1 MGQEQGCFNLGIAA
15 PTTPINIQETKSA
28 LKGGWV
34 ILDQNKYYTH
44 SPSYESP
51 ATPARSSLVQDHD
64 QYTVLVQFNSTQPS
78 KMKLSIVSVALL
90 SSVVLAAP
98 APAADPEAFPIS
110 ELLTS
115 DLSIEEHALSKRQY
129 SSSSYNQLTDGT
141 ACRPITV
148 IYARG
153 TLQAG
158 NVGDSR
164 AVGPLFF
171 NNLASKVGGTSKLAI
186 QGVTYSASING
197 FSQGGD
203 PAGSTTMATLINTVS
218 QDWFQ

>member
-1 MGQEQGCFNLGIAA
+1 MGQEQGCFNLGTDA
-15 PTTPINIQETKSA
+15 PTTPVNIQDTKSA
-28 LKGGWV
+28 LKSGLV
-34 ILDQNKYYTH
+34 ILDQDKYYAH
-44 SPSYESP
+44 FPSYESP
-51 ATPARSSLVQDHD
+51 ATLARSSLVQDHD
-64 QYTVLVQFNSTQPS
+64 QYTVLVQINSLQPF
-78 KMKLSIVSVALL
+78 KMKLSIVSAALL

-110 ELLTS
+110 ELLNS

-129 SSSSYNQLTDGT
+129 SSSSYNQLTD
-141 ACRPITV
+141 
-148 IYARG
+148 
-153 TLQAG
+153 
-158 NVGDSR
+158 VGDSR

-218 QDWFQ
+218 QDSSQ